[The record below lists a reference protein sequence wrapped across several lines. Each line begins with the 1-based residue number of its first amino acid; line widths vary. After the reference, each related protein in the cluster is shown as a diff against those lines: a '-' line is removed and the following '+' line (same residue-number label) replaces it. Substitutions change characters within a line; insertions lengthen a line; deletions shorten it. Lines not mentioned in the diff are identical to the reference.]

1 MRRWIFGVLA
11 VAAVSVSAQAQSP
24 EKGLKTG
31 YIIFHYTGEVLPGQ
45 MDKFKQV
52 AAKVIAAVAQEPGTL
67 MYEWTLRP
75 DQKTFD
81 ATELYKNSDAVVAHV
96 KHVIGDFGKELGEV
110 QKGTGLVVHGSPNEE
125 ARKAAEGRHRQAR
138 ACRAHCH
145 RVGAGAG
152 RRKRA
157 FRRRAQHRG
166 PRAGGGRAG

>member
-1 MRRWIFGVLA
+1 MRKWMLCLLA
-11 VAAVSVSAQAQSP
+11 LAAMSVSVNAQSP

-31 YIIFHYTGEVLPGQ
+31 YIVLHYTGEVLPGQ

-52 AAKVIAAVAQEPGTL
+52 TAKVIAAVAQEPGTL

-81 ATELYKNSDAVVAHV
+81 VTELYTNSDAVVAHV

-125 ARKAAEGRHRQAR
+125 VRKAAEALNPVYQTPIDGF
-138 ACRAHCH
+138 
-145 RVGAGAG
+145 V
-152 RRKRA
+152 K
-157 FRRRAQHRG
+157 
-166 PRAGGGRAG
+166 